1 MAGTGPCYMSL
12 DLELLRVLT
21 AGDAAALQELLRRR
35 EDQTS
40 GHVAVNVQATA
51 PTDALAAQPCPG
63 TSCLLGV
70 TSNGNTALHLV
81 ASRGHA
87 DLAALICERT
97 PSLAATRNTFLDTP
111 LHCAA
116 REGHREAAACLVA
129 TMRAGGRAGELAAA
143 LRARNCLA
151 ATALYEAVRHR
162 CAGVV
167 ELLMTEAPEL
177 ASVETEDGSSPL
189 YLAASIRSQELV
201 RTLLRASPDG
211 TPSPAS
217 FSGPE
222 GRTALHAAAA
232 ATSHEMAQ
240 EILSWKPQGPTLLTR
255 VDSTG
260 RTPLQVAVM
269 YGRLRTVQLFLD
281 DITSAEQ
288 VRISDNHGLFPVHT
302 AAIFPEE
309 DAIRLMR
316 NTKEYREFTWLKLKQ
331 LLLNGRATLIID
343 TLFKKCP
350 GYYKMVDDK
359 GRNLLHCAVEH
370 NSYRLVRFIC
380 QKYTIATLLNGTDYE
395 GNTPL
400 HLAVKYGFIRIVSTL
415 LETMSVDTNI
425 VNKDGLT
432 AGDLAAALYEY
443 FPGCEGP
450 DGEMGWLIKDERK
463 VDKLLRLVSSLCPR
477 KLHALP
483 AP

>member
-350 GYYKMVDDK
+350 GYYKM
-359 GRNLLHCAVEH
+359 RPRASPRRRLPTAAVA
-370 NSYRLVRFIC
+370 
-380 QKYTIATLLNGTDYE
+380 ATDSG
-395 GNTPL
+395 G
-400 HLAVKYGFIRIVSTL
+400 
-415 LETMSVDTNI
+415 
-425 VNKDGLT
+425 
-432 AGDLAAALYEY
+432 LAAAHSRTAAQVQARGGTGEGARLRDEHGREGRGGGRVLPVAGVFRSRWAKARSP
-443 FPGCEGP
+443 FPAHP
-450 DGEMGWLIKDERK
+450 LPTLNSDGGFGLDASRS
-463 VDKLLRLVSSLCPR
+463 KLKREIESSF
-477 KLHALP
+477 
-483 AP
+483 